1 MANFESHVNFE
12 ELVAGDVPYIVN
24 VRPIVPGGRQ
34 IRTELILQ
42 ELAPTII
49 DRGK

>member
-1 MANFESHVNFE
+1 MAYFESHVNFE

-24 VRPIVPGGRQ
+24 VRPVVPGGR
-34 IRTELILQ
+34 RVSTERILQ